1 MNENNFLRFYIK
13 HAFVIAL
20 LFPFSCWAQK
30 IITDEQDNNS
40 NQRKIELSPLKLVS
54 TSKAKMNFSIGS
66 IGPSIYLRLSGT
78 GTGAEIVNVGDKVI
92 FHLDNDSTVTV
103 QSESLQTYD
112 VEGITSTY
120 NHSYNLSLDGLKKL
134 SSYNLKKLRKYHAEE
149 FDDIVI
155 PNQSGKQVKNFS
167 KFLFEEL
174 KKRNLVQPDT
184 LLIAKKKAPSDS
196 LRKTAQED
204 TSPQLKSSSAAF
216 PGGEDVWVNFLKR
229 NLHPPSELKANE
241 KKVVQV
247 QFIVNEDGSI
257 KEVEI
262 VQSAGPSF
270 DKEVIR
276 VLKRMPYWK
285 PAVENG
291 RRVNTLI
298 TKSITFIRDDAS
310 AGLSK

>member
-1 MNENNFLRFYIK
+1 MNENNSLRFNIK
-13 HAFVIAL
+13 HAFVIVL
-20 LFPFSCWAQK
+20 LLPFSCWAQK

-40 NQRKIELSPLKLVS
+40 NQRKIEISQLKLVS
-54 TSKAKMNFSIGS
+54 TAKTKMNFSLGS
-66 IGPSIYLRLSGT
+66 IGHSIYLRLSGS

-92 FHLDNDSTVTV
+92 FHLDNDSTITV

-120 NHSYNLSLDGLKKL
+120 NHIYNLSPDGLRKL
-134 SSYNLKKLRKYHAEE
+134 SNHNLKRLRKYHAEE
-149 FDDIVI
+149 FDEIVI
-155 PNQSGKQVKNFS
+155 PNQSGRQVKNSS
-167 KFLFEEL
+167 KFFFEEL
-174 KKRNLVQPDT
+174 KKRNLIQPDSI
-184 LLIAKKKAPSDS
+184 LIAKKNTPSDS
-196 LRKTAQED
+196 LQKTAQEK
-204 TSPQLKSSSAAF
+204 TSPQLKNSSAAF
-216 PGGEDVWVNFLKR
+216 PGGEEVWMNFLKR
-229 NLHPPSELKANE
+229 NLNPPAELKTNE

-247 QFIVNEDGSI
+247 QFIVNGDGSI

-291 RRVNTLI
+291 RRVNAVI
-298 TKSITFIRDDAS
+298 TKSITFIRDNAS
-310 AGLSK
+310 ASLSK